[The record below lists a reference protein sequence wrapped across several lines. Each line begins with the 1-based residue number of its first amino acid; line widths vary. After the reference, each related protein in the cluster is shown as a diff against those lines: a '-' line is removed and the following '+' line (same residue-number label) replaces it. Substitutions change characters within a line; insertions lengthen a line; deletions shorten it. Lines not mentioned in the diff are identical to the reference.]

1 MAPRTAS
8 KLFRSIWDPL
18 DRIREEKGVSP
29 ETVAEKCGFKRSAWF
44 VYRSRGT
51 IPFHLFERVA
61 HYLGA
66 NLQAS
71 VTVGMSEGDGKVSP
85 STDGGEE
92 TMREFI
98 EPLMEL
104 LEEVPEER
112 RQYAA
117 GAIYAAAREAVR
129 SLPFVAPSAERKASR
144 GRSSKS

>member
-1 MAPRTAS
+1 MAGRTAS
-8 KLFRSIWDPL
+8 AVFRAAWDPL
-18 DRIREEKGVSP
+18 DREREKQKISP
-29 ETVAEKCGFKRSAWF
+29 QTIAEKCGFKRSAWF

-66 NLQAS
+66 KLNAS
-71 VTVGMSEGDGKVSP
+71 VSFGDLSGVGDSVSGSEG
-85 STDGGEE
+85 TDK
-92 TMREFI
+92 MREFI

-117 GAIYAAAREAVR
+117 GAIYAAAKEAVR
-129 SLPFVAPSAERKASR
+129 SLPFVAPVAEKKASR